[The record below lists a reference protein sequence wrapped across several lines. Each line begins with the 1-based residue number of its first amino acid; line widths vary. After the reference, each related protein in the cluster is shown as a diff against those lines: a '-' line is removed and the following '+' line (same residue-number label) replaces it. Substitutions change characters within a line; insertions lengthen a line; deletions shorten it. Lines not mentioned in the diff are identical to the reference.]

1 LRRTRSSRKFNGG
14 KERRGVVPRLC
25 GRARHLTVAVP
36 KQAVAKKDREE
47 RG

>member
-1 LRRTRSSRKFNGG
+1 
-14 KERRGVVPRLC
+14 VPRLC